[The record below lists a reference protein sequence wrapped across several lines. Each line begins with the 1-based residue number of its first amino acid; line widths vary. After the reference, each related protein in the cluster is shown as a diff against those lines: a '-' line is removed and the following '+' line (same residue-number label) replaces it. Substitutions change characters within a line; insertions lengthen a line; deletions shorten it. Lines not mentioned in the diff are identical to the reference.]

1 MRGTN
6 TTNRLGTTYDTRENE
21 MACFDALPPP
31 LRDLVRLNATN
42 LSAGSVLNYLGSIAR
57 QAGPGQAV
65 AITARKLVGLEA
77 NEISVFAGEHKSK
90 HGYDLPHMAAR
101 ASVLRYNGVRPSKRR
116 RLPLIRGFGLA
127 DTVAA

>member
-1 MRGTN
+1 MKGTN

-21 MACFDALPPP
+21 MAAFDALPAP

-42 LSAGSVLNYLGSIAR
+42 LSAGSVLNYLASIAR

-65 AITARKLVGLEA
+65 AVTARKLATLEA
-77 NEISVFAGEHKSK
+77 NEIEVFAGGYRGK
-90 HGYDLPHMAAR
+90 HGCDLPHIAAR
-101 ASVLRYNGVRPSKRR
+101 ATVLRYNGVRPGKRR

>member
-1 MRGTN
+1 MKGTN

-65 AITARKLVGLEA
+65 AITVATRMVRARLKPCAPLC
-77 NEISVFAGEHKSK
+77 K
-90 HGYDLPHMAAR
+90 
-101 ASVLRYNGVRPSKRR
+101 RPM
-116 RLPLIRGFGLA
+116 LCAVIH
-127 DTVAA
+127 